1 MKKDLFFAVRVRM
14 KGIYFWIGVAL
25 FLLCAAFF
33 LNEYRSFYEGFVVV
47 TNPVLQEDKDLLGKQ
62 INFFMDQ
69 LITNDGADKIR
80 EKLLPSDRELFDSI
94 VAEYFIATRFL
105 LNPSTESMTKERII
119 SLTYTL
125 KYAGEYLKN
134 MSMFAGNLETS
145 IGPLGKYIET
155 AFVSDK
161 IDASPTFV
169 NPPASPASTTTTP
182 TTPSTNTTTTMA
194 TGAASNQTPG
204 STSSSQVSAG
214 TLSATTT
221 NFGYLEARVVALGG
235 KDKVLEKLS
244 RVDKDFF
251 NEVYQDLSGMMV
263 WAADSSKFPFTE
275 AQAIE
280 KAKKA
285 LKTGDYISTA
295 GFASINPTTSELK
308 QYVTGTLA
316 NTTQPSNNTTP
327 NGTPSQFTMN
337 DIPLSE
343 LLANTTADPSLPFAT
358 GRSDSQTIDASDL
371 QELITRVAAIVSAMK
386 SINSNEP
393 VILARI
399 QNLEQLNVELREMKD
414 AIIKG
419 EMKPEELPIKVGD
432 ARRFLRASIELEK
445 QLPSIISIPE
455 ARTASNGGS
464 GAMMGG
470 DNPMGAGDLL
480 NMARFL
486 KWNINVSFDTDLY
499 AREQMAQRVD
509 KIVGLLQSKK
519 IDSSEAKAILQT
531 LSDISGKVGPAH
543 HKKSNVFKSEN
554 EEVFETSSRKIQPGY
569 MPDKSQLSQI
579 TDGGFDNVRPA
590 IGPNSYLNRG
600 SATYAVYE
608 HKATA
613 GGPNYKDRLTNL
625 CTQITRSGLGTG
637 EELGCMKDITQVGN
651 DYGWKGA
658 YLMVCNRLND
668 TWGGNYPEMFGCPK
682 QDPSSRF
689 L

>member
-1 MKKDLFFAVRVRM
+1 M
-14 KGIYFWIGVAL
+14 KGIHFWIGVAL

-33 LNEYRSFYEGFVVV
+33 LNEYRSFYEGFVVIAD
-47 TNPVLQEDKDLLGKQ
+47 PVLPEDKDLFGKQ
-62 INFFMDQ
+62 INFFKDEIQ
-69 LITNDGADKIR
+69 ANNGAESVKAN
-80 EKLLPSDRELFDSI
+80 LMPGDRSLFDSI
-94 VAEYFIATRFL
+94 LTEHSKATQML
-105 LNPSTESMTKERII
+105 LNPSTMNLTKTKM
-119 SLTYTL
+119 LGVTYTL
-125 KYAGEYLKN
+125 KYAGEYVKN
-134 MSMFAGNLETS
+134 MPTGTLRE
-145 IGPLGKYIET
+145 YIEK
-155 AFVSDK
+155 AFTTDQINSV
-161 IDASPTFV
+161 PTFSV
-169 NPPASPASTTTTP
+169 DSLATPPTFN
-182 TTPSTNTTTTMA
+182 NTTNMA

-204 STSSSQVSAG
+204 STGSSQVSAG
-214 TLSATTT
+214 TLSAVATDF
-221 NFGYLEARVVALGG
+221 NYFKARVTALGG
-235 KDKVLEKLS
+235 KNKVLEKLS
-244 RVDKDFF
+244 SIDKEFF
-251 NEVYQDLSGMMV
+251 NEVYQDLSGMIV
-263 WAADSSKFPFTE
+263 WETDSSKFPFTE

-285 LKTGDYISTA
+285 WKTGDYISTA
-295 GFASINPTTSELK
+295 GFATITPTTSELK
-308 QYVTGTLA
+308 QYVASPLA
-316 NTTQPSNNTTP
+316 DTAQPSNNTTP
-327 NGTPSQFTMN
+327 TGTPSQYTIN
-337 DIPLSE
+337 GIPMSE
-343 LLANTTADPSLPFAT
+343 LLANTTSDPSLPFAT
-358 GRSDSQTIDASDL
+358 GKSDAQTIDASDL
-371 QELITRVAAIVSAMK
+371 QELITRVAGIVAAMK
-386 SINSNEP
+386 SLNSNEP

-399 QNLEQLNVELREMKD
+399 QNLEQLVVELRDMKA

-419 EMKPEELPIKVGD
+419 EMQPNELPIKVGD
-432 ARRFLRASIELEK
+432 AKKFLRASIEFER

-455 ARTASNGGS
+455 ASPASNNNGGS
-464 GAMMGG
+464 GAMLGG
-470 DNPMGAGDLL
+470 NNPMGAGDLL

-543 HKKSNVFKSEN
+543 HKKSNVFKSEH

-569 MPDKSQLSQI
+569 MPDESQLSQI
-579 TDGGFDNVRPA
+579 TDGGLDNVRPA
-590 IGPNSYLNRG
+590 AGPNSYLNRG

-625 CTQITRSGLGTG
+625 CGQITRSGLGTG

-651 DYGWKGA
+651 NYGWKGA
-658 YLMVCNRLND
+658 YLMVCNRLNH